1 MLIAALVI
9 SHIVVFALGWWL
21 CSKATQAYIRHEI
34 MQDATPF
41 VGKELE
47 ALKKFVGY
55 SEKDV

>member
-1 MLIAALVI
+1 VI